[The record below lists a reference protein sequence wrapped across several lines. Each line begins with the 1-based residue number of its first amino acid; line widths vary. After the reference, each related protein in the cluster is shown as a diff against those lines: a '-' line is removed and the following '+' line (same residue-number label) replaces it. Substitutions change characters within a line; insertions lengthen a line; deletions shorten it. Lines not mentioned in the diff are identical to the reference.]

1 MIKTTTTTLTTIR
14 KMNMIRHSANFP
26 EKKKID
32 AYKTSNQAQEAIQ
45 KFQAASRHLANSLV
59 PKQ

>member
-1 MIKTTTTTLTTIR
+1 
-14 KMNMIRHSANFP
+14 MIRHSANFP